1 LGFIVHISCQKKR
14 RKADSKNITQKVFG
28 MLRRKKEA
36 DETKGSSEA
45 ANDTSPKP
53 SSDANRNPPKYTFS
67 RPREE
72 EKVNLMEVLGG
83 LLQRLKNLDK
93 QRTDLIQE
101 IERLGEEAERE
112 AEKQEKELST
122 LMEQAVAL
130 KEVLEAMHSR
140 NK

>member
-1 LGFIVHISCQKKR
+1 
-14 RKADSKNITQKVFG
+14 

-36 DETKGSSEA
+36 VETKGSSETA
-45 ANDTSPKP
+45 TNDITPKP
-53 SSDANRNPPKYTFS
+53 NSDADGNPPKYTFG

-72 EKVNLMEVLGG
+72 ERVNLMEVLGR
-83 LLQRLKNLDK
+83 LLQRLKSLDK

-101 IERLGEEAERE
+101 IERLGEEAEKE